1 MTHSLQHCETSPGIA
16 RTIPQPF
23 TAAALFLNGTSEP
36 IATIEDLLDQFEVP
50 NDRRAQLWVAM
61 IYDRGFSDH
70 AIAQAAYGAIGD
82 QVVRHAMF
90 IHPLYWSYDLNEFL
104 DGLGSALFG
113 SLPVVVHRPE
123 GVANDV

>member
-1 MTHSLQHCETSPGIA
+1 MTNSLINVATSPGAA
-16 RTIPQPF
+16 RIIPQPF
-23 TAAALFLNGTSEP
+23 TAAALYLNGTSEP
-36 IATIEDLLDQFEVP
+36 IPAIEDLLDRFEVP
-50 NDRRAQLWVAM
+50 KDQRTQLWLAM

-90 IHPLYWSYDLNEFL
+90 IHPIYWPYDLNEFL

-113 SLPVVVHRPE
+113 SLPVVVQRPE
-123 GVANDV
+123 GVANDA